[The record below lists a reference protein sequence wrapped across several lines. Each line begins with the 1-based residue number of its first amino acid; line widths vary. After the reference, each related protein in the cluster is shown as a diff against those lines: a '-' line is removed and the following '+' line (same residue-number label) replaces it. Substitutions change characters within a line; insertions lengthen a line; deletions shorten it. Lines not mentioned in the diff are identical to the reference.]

1 MLESLQLKHVGPAA
15 EMTMDLAPRL
25 NLITGDNGLGKSF
38 LLDVAWW
45 TLTRTWARGPV
56 IPKPGAKAEIT
67 YQYTK
72 KTKPAYAFKSTYEA
86 ARARW
91 TVKQSRPPIPGL
103 ILYAQVDGG
112 FSVWDPMRNDWT
124 EDAPDRPN
132 AFLFTPEAV

>member
-1 MLESLQLKHVGPAA
+1 MLESLHLKNVGPAA

-56 IPKPGAKAEIT
+56 IPKPGADAEIT
-67 YQYTK
+67 YRYTK
-72 KTKPAYAFKSTYEA
+72 KTKPSYEFKSTYEA